1 MWSDNETIDD
11 LIGFRVH
18 VDLIREV
25 VMDTRLLPVTLG
37 VFGDWGNGKTSIMRM
52 LEQDLDPDSHEDPA
66 EKAKCETIAVLY
78 FNGWLF
84 EGYDDAKSALL
95 SSILKQLA
103 EHKRFGPKV
112 REKVRKLFKRVD
124 WMRVSKAGL
133 TAVALPAIAAY
144 ASTHPEFAPTSIP
157 LIGRLLSW
165 GSDHEKE
172 KGSDDKKPF
181 LKELSEEDELSDIRS
196 FRDEFGKLLKESNIE
211 TLVVL
216 IDDLD
221 RCSPERLIENL
232 EAIKLFL
239 NVENTAFVIGAD
251 PRIVRHAIAVRYRES
266 ISATRGGEEDRLI
279 TDYLEKL
286 IQVPYHLP
294 RVSPSEIE
302 TYMALL
308 FCMRDLAGE
317 EFKKCLGACNRQR
330 TGNRFRSFGFA
341 DVQSALAPEN
351 VPVKLGEALAF
362 CAGASNLISE
372 GLKGNP
378 RQVKRF
384 LNAYFLR
391 RKLATVAKMETIRD
405 DVLLKL
411 MILEYADEDRFR
423 ELAIWQQNE
432 EGRPAVLASMEKG
445 EDKNSSSSD
454 AEKLAAPEG
463 WATTRLK
470 RWVQLEP
477 KLSNID
483 LRDYFWLA
491 RDRLASTVSGMGMVP
506 PRVRSALEGLLSK
519 ATRRVTANG
528 IVKALEAEEL
538 AELHKQLAVQIKR
551 QPGEKNVHDAYVALF
566 EVRRESAK
574 AYADSLVALPVA
586 ALPPFVPDQLLLHSK
601 QTTELAPIFHPVVEH
616 IKKSPETK
624 AGKAA
629 LGSAATSTKRGR

>member
-1 MWSDNETIDD
+1 MWSDNETVDD

-25 VMDTRLLPVTLG
+25 VMDKRLLPVTLG

-52 LEQDLDPDSHEDPA
+52 LERELDPDSHETSE
-66 EKAKCETIAVLY
+66 EKAKCEPIAVLY

-95 SSILKQLA
+95 SSILKQLS
-103 EHKRFGPKV
+103 EHKRFGPRV
-112 REKVRKLFKRVD
+112 REKVSKLFKRVD

-133 TAVALPAIAAY
+133 SAIALPAIAAY
-144 ASTHPEFAPTSIP
+144 ASAHPEFAPQSIP

-165 GSDHEKE
+165 GTKKE
-172 KGSDDKKPF
+172 PNAGDEKKPF
-181 LKELSEEDELSDIRS
+181 LKDASDEDELSDIRT
-196 FRDEFGKLLKESNIE
+196 FRDEFGKLLKDSDIQ

-251 PRIVRHAIAVRYRES
+251 PRIVRHAIAVRYRDS
-266 ISATRGGEEDRLI
+266 ISATQGAEEDRLI

-294 RVSPSEIE
+294 RLSPSEVE

-308 FCMRDLAGE
+308 FCMRDLPAAG
-317 EFKKCLGACNRQR
+317 FSKCVGSCNRQR
-330 TGNRFRSFGFA
+330 ATNRFRSFGFA
-341 DVQSALAPEN
+341 DVQAALAPEQ
-351 VPVKLGEALAF
+351 VPAKLGEALAF
-362 CAGASNLISE
+362 CATASSLISE

-391 RKLATVAKMETIRD
+391 RKLASVAQMETIRD

-423 ELAIWQQNE
+423 ELAVWQQNE
-432 EGRPAVLASMEKG
+432 DGHPRAIAQMERLNDGDSQRDGDGKYV
-445 EDKNSSSSD
+445 
-454 AEKLAAPEG
+454 APDG

-470 RWVQLEP
+470 RWIQLDP
-477 KLSNID
+477 KLADVD

-506 PRVRSALEGLLSK
+506 PRVRTALEGLLSK
-519 ATRRVTANG
+519 ATRRVTATG
-528 IVKALEAEEL
+528 IVKELEADEL
-538 AELHKQLAVQIKR
+538 AELHKQLTLHIKR
-551 QPGEKNVHDAYVALF
+551 LPGERNVHDAFVALF
-566 EVRRESAK
+566 EQRRESAR
-574 AYADSLVALPVA
+574 AYGDSLLAIPVA
-586 ALPPFVPDQLLLHSK
+586 ALPAFVPDQLVFHIR
-601 QTTELAPIFHPVVEH
+601 QTGELAEVFQPVLDYV
-616 IKKSPETK
+616 KQAPDTK

-629 LGSAATSTKRGR
+629 LGGTRSAPRRTR

>member
-1 MWSDNETIDD
+1 MWSDNETVDD

-25 VMDTRLLPVTLG
+25 VTDKRLLPVTLG

-52 LEQDLDPDSHEDPA
+52 LERELDPDSHEDPA

-95 SSILKQLA
+95 GSILKQLA

-112 REKVRKLFKRVD
+112 RDKVSKLFKRVD

-144 ASTHPEFAPTSIP
+144 ASTHPDFAPQSIP
-157 LIGRLLSW
+157 LIGRLLTW
-165 GSDHEKE
+165 GTNKGKEGSDE
-172 KGSDDKKPF
+172 KKPF
-181 LKELSEEDELSDIRS
+181 LKEASEEDELSDIRS
-196 FRDEFGKLLKESNIE
+196 FREEFGKLLKESDIH

-266 ISATRGGEEDRLI
+266 INATKGAEEDRLI

-294 RVSPSEIE
+294 RLSPSEIE

-308 FCMRDLAGE
+308 FCMRDLEPAG
-317 EFKKCLGACNRQR
+317 FDSCLGACNRQR
-330 TGNRFRSFGFA
+330 AGNRFRSFGFT
-341 DVQSALAPEN
+341 DVQAALSPDN
-351 VPVKLGEALAF
+351 VPAKLGEALAF
-362 CAGASNLISE
+362 CAGAANLISE

-391 RKLATVAKMETIRD
+391 RKLATVAHMESTRD

-423 ELAIWQQNE
+423 ELAMWQQNE
-432 EGRPAVLASMEKG
+432 DGHPAMIVAMEKAFG
-445 EDKNSSSSD
+445 DDSEPDG
-454 AEKLAAPEG
+454 AEKFAPPDG

-470 RWVQLEP
+470 RWMQLEP
-477 KLSNID
+477 KLSNVD

-519 ATRRVTANG
+519 ATRRVTAAG
-528 IVKALEAEEL
+528 VVKDLEADEL
-538 AELHKQLAVQIKR
+538 VELHKQLTLHIKR
-551 QPGEKNVHDAYVALF
+551 QPGEKTVHDAFVALF
-566 EVRRESAK
+566 ELRRESAK
-574 AYADSLVALPVA
+574 AYADSLLAVPVA
-586 ALPPFVPDQLLLHSK
+586 ALPAFVPDQLLFHSK
-601 QTTELAPIFHPVVEH
+601 QTAELAPVFEPVLEYV
-616 IKKSPETK
+616 KKSPETK

-629 LGSAATSTKRGR
+629 LGAARPAVKRGR